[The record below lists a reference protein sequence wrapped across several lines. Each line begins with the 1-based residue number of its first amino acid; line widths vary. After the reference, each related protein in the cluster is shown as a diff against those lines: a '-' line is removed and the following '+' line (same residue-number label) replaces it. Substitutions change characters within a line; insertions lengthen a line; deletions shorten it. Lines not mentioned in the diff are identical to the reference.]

1 MRGKINTGRLG
12 RRQTFGHVVASWKI
26 NRGRLG
32 RRQAFGHVVA
42 SWKINTAILM
52 VVTVIVF
59 FDNKI
64 NAQIPV
70 IETCSQQ
77 SSHIIFSDDVV
88 YADVGD
94 GEHYIFEY
102 TNNILRL
109 KGQETERVTNLTVIT
124 GVADYYSFR
133 VVYKKFPRVNYFI
146 TRKMR
151 VTNIER
157 TRTVPADI
165 SIQKKKEK
173 PEGIP
178 KSIVEKERVKPLEE
192 EKKRLPERKQKMGK
206 DRQAELYAKAESLAE
221 KPSLYDH
228 IGTRNGDIRLKVAG
242 IYHDLN
248 HCYIIY
254 SIQNRGA
261 VPYDISYVEFG
272 VREQRRPKKSARS
285 ERIIKP
291 VLTARGDLNRVHPK
305 RLNRYVAVFEKLAIP
320 EGKILYMEV
329 VEGGRNFTLDIP
341 YNRLRIKQL
350 K

>member
-1 MRGKINTGRLG
+1 MRREINTGRLG

-26 NRGRLG
+26 N
-32 RRQAFGHVVA
+32 
-42 SWKINTAILM
+42 IEILLILT
-52 VVTVIVF
+52 VVTF
-59 FDNKI
+59 FDNKT
-64 NAQIPV
+64 NAQVPV
-70 IETCSQQ
+70 IETCSHQ

-94 GEHYIFEY
+94 GKHYIFEY

-109 KGQETERVTNLTVIT
+109 KGQKTERFTNLTVIT
-124 GVADYYSFR
+124 NAEDYYSFR
-133 VVYKKFPRVNYFI
+133 VMYKKIPRVNYFI

-151 VTNIER
+151 VKNIGR
-157 TRTVPADI
+157 TRTVPIDI
-165 SIQKKKEK
+165 LMQDGKEK
-173 PEGIP
+173 FGDFS
-178 KSIVEKERVKPLEE
+178 KSIVKKEVVKSFEE
-192 EKKRLPERKQKMGK
+192 EKKGLLRRGEKEDTGPR
-206 DRQAELYAKAESLAE
+206 AELSAKAGSLAE
-221 KPSLYDH
+221 KPNLYDH
-228 IGTRNGDIRLKVAG
+228 IGTRHGDIRLKVAG

-291 VLTARGDLNRVHPK
+291 VLTARGNINRVYPK